1 MKPLQLPPTSGRF
14 VKGRSGNPLG
24 RPRRNFNEKELI
36 LLAAKFLEILAR
48 AYCKQGNTVLQVRKI
63 KEILYEKKVLPSK
76 KF

>member
-1 MKPLQLPPTSGRF
+1 MRPLQLPPTSGRF

-24 RPRRNFNEKELI
+24 RPPKKMRDKEII

-48 AYCKQGNTVLQVRKI
+48 AYCKQGNTVLQIRKI
-63 KEILYEKKVLPSK
+63 KGILYEKQVLPSK